1 MRTIKNLDKLLL
13 LLGFLIVIAI
23 FTLAVVIY
31 FKDGICVID
40 PIAYAINNNLTKDL
54 MITPIRMY
62 P

>member
-13 LLGFLIVIAI
+13 ILGFLIVIAI
-23 FTLAVVIY
+23 FTLAIVIY
-31 FKDGICVID
+31 FKGGICVLD

-54 MITPIRMY
+54 IITPINIY